1 MTSIKSFFA
10 KIFAAQV
17 TKKINAWAS
26 DPIATQQK
34 VFEQLVSTAKHTT
47 FGKDHN
53 FSALKNHDDFV
64 KNVPVRDYEKLKH
77 YVDQVVA
84 GAPDILWPGKPLY
97 FAKTSGTTSGAKYIP
112 ITAPSI
118 KAQVEASRNAVLM
131 YINETGNSDFVDGKW
146 IFLQGSPVLDE
157 KNCIKLGRLS

>member
-34 VFEQLVSTAKHTT
+34 VFEQLVRTAKHTT

-64 KNVPVRDYEKLKH
+64 KNVPVRDYENYKR
-77 YVDQVVA
+77 DPA
-84 GAPDILWPGKPLY
+84 
-97 FAKTSGTTSGAKYIP
+97 
-112 ITAPSI
+112 
-118 KAQVEASRNAVLM
+118 E
-131 YINETGNSDFVDGKW
+131 
-146 IFLQGSPVLDE
+146 
-157 KNCIKLGRLS
+157 